1 MPVQP
6 AAGAREALEN
16 GKGAQ
21 EARNFEAAHRHY
33 DRAVRL
39 CGAGDEMV
47 RAEATY
53 LRGALLF
60 TESKYVECLPYLRAY
75 LEQDTAD
82 ALSFCDTAKSFLAI
96 AEMEADPSATTMD
109 AVIAAADA
117 TSDDARRRSASPSY
131 QVDYNPAHQY
141 ASTTEATDLDESSD
155 GQRFDGRL
163 SGGRLRT
170 SNGRTYSAPEP
181 AGEPFERDARG
192 RGRGLSRS
200 LQTKCVGEAPEDRCL
215 CCWSMFMASLAL
227 LMWLYGIVA

>member
-60 TESKYVECLPYLRAY
+60 TESKYVECLP
-75 LEQDTAD
+75 
-82 ALSFCDTAKSFLAI
+82 
-96 AEMEADPSATTMD
+96 
-109 AVIAAADA
+109 
-117 TSDDARRRSASPSY
+117 
-131 QVDYNPAHQY
+131 HQ
-141 ASTTEATDLDESSD
+141 
-155 GQRFDGRL
+155 
-163 SGGRLRT
+163 
-170 SNGRTYSAPEP
+170 N
-181 AGEPFERDARG
+181 
-192 RGRGLSRS
+192 
-200 LQTKCVGEAPEDRCL
+200 
-215 CCWSMFMASLAL
+215 
-227 LMWLYGIVA
+227 